1 MKNNYQMI
9 ISQYLSFIL
18 LMVTTLN
25 CLAQEKT
32 FQCTILG
39 TVIDRPYSKE
49 LILIKDGQDLRV
61 SGIKIPIENNQF
73 KYKLTVKEIETYS
86 LTFDDELKLGA
97 MKPVPFFAE
106 ADTIHLTLY
115 PMHLFKLNRLE
126 GGTINQ
132 DFVKYQKVQ
141 DEKFEFEQLHEEA
154 EKLRKEELFL
164 TEEAYSIYRELDTIK
179 EKELRDSLM
188 TVYDHLER
196 EERLLTPAA
205 TEIVNLQKKR
215 FGDLIIWKMQ
225 QIRKQTTIITYTELV
240 SLLKMA
246 QYPSESPLPISIPEL
261 ITLYHKNYKPAFPN
275 HPYTQRADDLIKS
288 MQIIKVGGKYID
300 FTAPDFED
308 NPIQISTKIK
318 GKIAL
323 INLWASWCGPCRQH
337 GKDMIPIYEAY
348 KDKGFEVVG
357 VARER
362 KKENAE
368 QAAKMDG
375 YPWINLLELDD
386 NQLIWRKY
394 GIETSGGG
402 LFLVDT
408 DGTILAVSPT
418 VEQVKT
424 ILESRLK

>member
-1 MKNNYQMI
+1 MI
-9 ISQYLSFIL
+9 ISRYLSLIL
-18 LMVTTLN
+18 LIVATLT

-32 FQCTILG
+32 FQCTIVG

-61 SGIKIPIENNQF
+61 SGVKIPIENNQF
-73 KYKLTVKEIETYS
+73 KYTLTAEEIENYS
-86 LTFDDELKLGA
+86 LTFDDELKQGA
-97 MKPVPFFAE
+97 MKPIPFFAE
-106 ADTIHLTLY
+106 ADTLHFTLY
-115 PMHLFKLNRLE
+115 PMDLFKLNRLE

-132 DFVKYQKVQ
+132 NFVRYQKVEE
-141 DEKFEFEQLHEEA
+141 EKFEFEKLHEEA
-154 EKLRKEELFL
+154 EKLRKEEQFL
-164 TEEAYSIYRELDTIK
+164 TEEAYSIYLELNTVT
-179 EKELRDSLM
+179 EKGLRDSLM
-188 TVYDHLER
+188 RVYNHLEK

-205 TEIVNLQKKR
+205 IKIVSLQKER

-225 QIRKQTTIITYTELV
+225 QIREQTSIITYTDLV

-246 QYPSESPLPISIPEL
+246 QYPSKNPLPISIPEL
-261 ITLYHKNYKPAFPN
+261 IAVYHKNYRPAFPN
-275 HPYTQRADDLIKS
+275 HPNTQRADDLIKS
-288 MQIIKVGGKYID
+288 MQVIKVGGKYID
-300 FTAPDFED
+300 FTAPDFEG
-308 NPIQISTKIK
+308 NPVQLSTKIK
-318 GKIAL
+318 GKIVL
-323 INLWASWCGPCRQH
+323 INLWASWCGPCRHH
-337 GKDMIPIYEAY
+337 GKDMIPVYEAY
-348 KDKGFEVVG
+348 NDKGFEVIG

-362 KKENAE
+362 KKENGE

-386 NQLIWRKY
+386 KQLIWRKY

-418 VEQVKT
+418 AEQVRT